1 MNRTMK
7 IATLNLCLGLRNK
20 KDEIKRIIE
29 HNNIDIM
36 CLQETELPG
45 DYPIVLLSF
54 KGYNYESENNLLQT
68 SVPRRS
74 YSSV

>member
-45 DYPIVLLSF
+45 DYPIDLLSF
-54 KGYNYESENNLLQT
+54 KGYNYESENNIAQNT
-68 SVPRRS
+68 
-74 YSSV
+74 